1 MQGDPTHPEPF
12 SGSIERGP
20 FYAVQIVPGS
30 LGTFAGLRTDAK
42 ARVLDVER
50 RPIPGLFAVGNDAA
64 SLMAGR
70 YPAGGI
76 TLGVAMTFGFIAAHV
91 AAGVPLSTNSR
102 LKPWRLRTL
111 MFYEI
116 ATLQIRLG
124 TLPSVVAGIEAT
136 TKSADAKGTLFGCWT
151 SEIGAL
157 NEVYLLRGFVD
168 TAELGAERKRL
179 RGTTNPFGCGEVI
192 VGLTFDSYAPFPF
205 LPPIKTGLFG
215 SVYEIRTY
223 RPKHGGIEPTIA
235 AWEAAIPARVKLS
248 PL

>member
-1 MQGDPTHPEPF
+1 M
-12 SGSIERGP
+12 I
-20 FYAVQIVPGS
+20 
-30 LGTFAGLRTDAK
+30 
-42 ARVLDVER
+42 
-50 RPIPGLFAVGNDAA
+50 
-64 SLMAGR
+64 
-70 YPAGGI
+70 
-76 TLGVAMTFGFIAAHV
+76 
-91 AAGVPLSTNSR
+91 
-102 LKPWRLRTL
+102 
-111 MFYEI
+111 YEI
-116 ATLQIRLG
+116 ATLRIRLG

-205 LPPIKTGLFG
+205 LPPIKTGLYG

-223 RPKHGGIEPTIA
+223 RLKHGGVEPTIA

-248 PL
+248 PLVIAMHALDGPARFTHIWPFASLDARAGIRADSVKQGIWPPKGGPAWLTGEMQSTIALPTAISPLR